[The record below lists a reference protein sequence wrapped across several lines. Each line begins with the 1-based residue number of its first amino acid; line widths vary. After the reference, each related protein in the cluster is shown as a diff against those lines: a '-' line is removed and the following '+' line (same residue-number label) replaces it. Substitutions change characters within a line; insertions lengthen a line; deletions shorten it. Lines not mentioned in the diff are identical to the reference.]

1 MLARSVL
8 ITGCSRGLGL
18 ELTRQL
24 APQTEIVIATARKPD
39 EASELSSL
47 ALIHKNITI
56 LPLGKKKFQNFIN
69 L

>member
-39 EASELSSL
+39 EASELNSL
-47 ALIHKNITI
+47 ALIHKNIKI
-56 LPLGKKKFQNFIN
+56 LPLGKTKFQ
-69 L
+69 